1 MTHAILP
8 ADLCAYKDLSLDVLA
23 TVLTARGPT
32 EAAERLGVSDDEA
45 WIRKIRR
52 WRRQA
57 REARARQAE
66 RVLPDLSAPAPW
78 WERALVTY
86 GSLSRW
92 RLCEWRTTHH
102 FATVLLG
109 LFRRGRPP
117 WVVAE
122 LST

>member
-8 ADLCAYKDLSLDVLA
+8 VDLCAYKDLALDVVA

-32 EAAERLGVSDDEA
+32 EAAARLGVSGEV
-45 WIRKIRR
+45 WIRRVRR

-57 REARARQAE
+57 RESRARQAE
-66 RVLPDLSAPAPW
+66 RVLPELTAPAPW
-78 WERALVTY
+78 WERALETY

-92 RLCEWRTTHH
+92 RLREWRATHH